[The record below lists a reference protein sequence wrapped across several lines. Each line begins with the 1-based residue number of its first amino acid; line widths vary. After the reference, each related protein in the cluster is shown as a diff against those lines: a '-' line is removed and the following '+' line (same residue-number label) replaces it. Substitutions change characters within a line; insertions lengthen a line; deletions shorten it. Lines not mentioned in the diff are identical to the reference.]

1 MTKLHD
7 VKNLEPIRG
16 SHGVGGEGRGSTRI
30 RFLDVVRA

>member
-16 SHGVGGEGRGSTRI
+16 SLGSGGAGRSSTRI